1 MNQVF
6 DFNRWWLLTG
16 KHWSENRKK
25 YLLSLGAIAG
35 LLTVWYTWAMIIS
48 SDTRVPLDM
57 QAYTYYVG
65 LFGVGCLYASLLF
78 SELASGPRAMNFL
91 AVPASHFEKLLVY
104 LLFGVLIFFV
114 AYTAIFYI
122 IDFSMVNIGNAIE
135 KGKWDGNSHTAGEVF
150 SPEKVLNVFVNPDK
164 SIPNQDNPFYYLLLC
179 YFAVQS
185 AFILGSIYFPKFSLI
200 KTVIAGALVLLFFT
214 FLIGQVL
221 IDTMPRGVQ
230 YSSLTSWQLMSEG
243 ADAYKLVK
251 LPSWIGE
258 VLIFLIKFALA
269 PIFWITTYFRLK
281 EKEI

>member
-1 MNQVF
+1 MNQTF
-6 DFNRWWLLTG
+6 DLNRWWLLTG

-35 LLTVWYTWAMIIS
+35 LLTVWYTLGMMLS
-48 SDTRVPLDM
+48 SDTRVPMDM
-57 QAYTYYVG
+57 QIYTYYVG

-91 AVPASHFEKLLVY
+91 TVPASHFEKLLVS
-104 LLFGVLIFFV
+104 LFFGILVFFV

-135 KGKWDGNSHTAGEVF
+135 KKKWDSNSHAARAVF
-150 SPEKVLNVFVNPDK
+150 SPERVLNVFFL
-164 SIPNQDNPFYYLLLC
+164 PNTDRPNEDNPFYYLLLC
-179 YFAVQS
+179 YFALQS
-185 AFILGSIYFPKFSLI
+185 AFILGSVYFPKFSFI
-200 KTVIAGALVLLFFT
+200 KTVIVGVLVILFFT

-221 IDTMPRGVQ
+221 IDAVPRGAQ
-230 YSSLTSWQLMSEG
+230 YDSLTSWRLTTDG
-243 ADAYKLVK
+243 VDAYKLVK

-269 PIFWITTYFRLK
+269 PIFWVTTYFRLK